1 MSLASEIESPCV
13 AVCQVDRGAGICR
26 GCRRTLQEIGNWLHF
41 TPEERRVVMA
51 DLPNRMTRQIRSIL
65 TK

>member
-1 MSLASEIESPCV
+1 MSLASGIESPCV
-13 AVCQVDRGAGICR
+13 AVCQVDRAAGICR

-41 TPEERRVVMA
+41 TPEERRIVMA
-51 DLPNRMTRQIRSIL
+51 DLPHRIRKQARSMR